1 MAIIWED
8 GKTEWEG
15 YVLNTRELNFIEES
29 DFYALVYDETED
41 KIKKIQYDSTR
52 YAGNAR
58 ATIDAPQ
65 YVHEKAKSAWISSQI
80 EGYRERT
87 LEYLKKPKIGA
98 RIKVVRGRTNKRG
111 RTGIV
116 TWIKTY
122 PNKYRK
128 GTVTLVFFEPDD
140 DKGEIVRDYERN
152 VEVIDYEMPSNDEL
166 IERLRSFAE
175 RGAYLRF
182 DYKPAVIIV

>member
-1 MAIIWED
+1 
-8 GKTEWEG
+8 
-15 YVLNTRELNFIEES
+15 
-29 DFYALVYDETED
+29 
-41 KIKKIQYDSTR
+41 
-52 YAGNAR
+52 
-58 ATIDAPQ
+58 
-65 YVHEKAKSAWISSQI
+65 VHEKAKSAWISSQI
-80 EGYRERT
+80 DEYRERT
-87 LEYLKKPKIGA
+87 LEYLKKPKSDA

-116 TWIKTY
+116 AWIKTY
-122 PNKYRK
+122 PNKYGK
-128 GTVTLVFFEPDD
+128 GTVKLVFFEPDD

-166 IERLRSFAE
+166 IRRLRSLAE